1 MVILIAGSTG
11 FVGAEVALKLQQ
23 HGHQVLALARGGLLN
38 PKAQRLLGAGIKLL
52 EGDLTHPETL
62 LSACSGVEAVV
73 TTVTS
78 MPGGADDG
86 LRRVD
91 REGSLAL
98 IDAAERQGVRRFVY
112 TSYSGNIQED
122 SPLTTA
128 KRDCEARLL
137 SSGMEAIILRP
148 SYFMEMWLSPALGF
162 DPLKGGARICG
173 SGEAKVS
180 YISAFD
186 VADFAAAAT
195 AKSYPQKNVVLEM
208 GGPEPLS
215 QLEAVLIFEQA
226 LGKEIKVEHVPVE
239 ALRAQHQSL
248 DPLQKTF
255 AALMLN
261 YAQGDIVQDA
271 VNSAQAHDIKLASV
285 SDYASGYHARAAS
298 TSLLT

>member
-1 MVILIAGSTG
+1 MVILVAGSTG
-11 FVGAEVALKLQQ
+11 FVGAEIALKLHQ
-23 HGHQVLALARGGLLN
+23 HGHQVLALMRGGRLH
-38 PKAQRLLGAGIKLL
+38 PKAQRLLDAGIKVLD
-52 EGDLTHPETL
+52 GDLTRPDAL

-73 TTVTS
+73 TTATS

-91 REGSLAL
+91 RQGGLAL
-98 IDAAERQGVRRFVY
+98 IDAAERQGVRRFIY
-112 TSYSGNIQED
+112 TSYSGNIRED
-122 SPLTTA
+122 CTLTTA
-128 KRDCEARLL
+128 KRDCENRLL
-137 SSGMEAIILRP
+137 SSRMESVILRP

-162 DPLKGGARICG
+162 DPLIGSARIYG

-186 VADFAAAAT
+186 VANFAVAAAT
-195 AKSYPQKNVVLEM
+195 KSYPQKNVVSEM

-215 QLEAVLIFEQA
+215 QLDAVRIFERA
-226 LGKEIKVEHVPVE
+226 CGKQIKLEHLPLE
-239 ALRAQHQSL
+239 ALRAQHQSM

-261 YAQGDIVQDA
+261 YAQGDIVRGA
-271 VNSAQAHDIKLASV
+271 VNTAEAHGIKLTFV

-298 TSLLT
+298 ISP

>member
-11 FVGAEVALKLQQ
+11 FVGAEVALKLQRR
-23 HGHQVLALARGGLLN
+23 GHKVLALARDGCLN
-38 PKAQRLLGAGIKLL
+38 PRAQRLLGAGIKVL
-52 EGDLTHPETL
+52 EGDLTRPDTL

-73 TTVTS
+73 TTATS

-98 IDAAERQGVRRFVY
+98 IDAAARQGVRRFVY

-122 SPLTTA
+122 CALTTA
-128 KRDCEARLL
+128 KRDCETCLL
-137 SSGMEAIILRP
+137 SSSMETIILRS
-148 SYFMEMWLSPALGF
+148 SYFMEVWLSASLGF
-162 DPLKGGARICG
+162 DPQSGCARICG

-186 VADFAAAAT
+186 VADFAVAAT
-195 AKSYPQKNVVLEM
+195 TKTYPQKNTVLEI

-215 QLEAVLIFEQA
+215 QLNAVLIFERA
-226 LGKEIKVEHVPVE
+226 IGKEIKVEHVPAE

-255 AALMLN
+255 AALMLS
-261 YAQGDIVQDA
+261 YAQGDIAQDA
-271 VNSAQAHDIKLASV
+271 VNHAEAHGVGLGSV
-285 SDYASGYHARAAS
+285 SDYASSYHARAGAAS
-298 TSLLT
+298 S